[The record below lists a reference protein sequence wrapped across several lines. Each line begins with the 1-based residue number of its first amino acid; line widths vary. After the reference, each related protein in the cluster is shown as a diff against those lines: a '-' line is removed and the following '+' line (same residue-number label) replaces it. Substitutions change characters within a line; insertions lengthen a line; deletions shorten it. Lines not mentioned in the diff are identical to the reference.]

1 MKWRITQT
9 DTNEFRIELLLP
21 DGQWFLGEDIYASRV
36 ATRLDARQR
45 YGLSI
50 VDEELEQLKPEA

>member
-1 MKWRITQT
+1 MKWRITQV
-9 DTNEFRIELLLP
+9 DEKEFRIELLMP
-21 DGQWFLGEDIYASRV
+21 NDQWFMGEDTYASRV